1 MRGVLEKDPT
11 ATVPMMEAVTEETSA
26 KDGREEQ
33 QGPTSIWHAPK
44 ASVTQQDSA
53 EARLEESHMER
64 VQESVRF
71 SCSEEIFAEI
81 SS

>member
-1 MRGVLEKDPT
+1 MLEKDPT
-11 ATVPMMEAVTEETSA
+11 ATVPTMEAVTEETSA
-26 KDGREEQ
+26 KDGRREQ

-71 SCSEEIFAEI
+71 SGSEKNDFAEI
-81 SS
+81 

>member
-11 ATVPMMEAVTEETSA
+11 ATVPTMEVVTEETSG
-26 KDGREEQ
+26 KDGRREQ

>member
-1 MRGVLEKDPT
+1 MLEKGPT
-11 ATVPMMEAVTEETSA
+11 ATVPTMEVVTEETSG
-26 KDGREEQ
+26 KDGGREQ

-53 EARLEESHMER
+53 EARLEGSHKDR

-71 SCSEEIFAEI
+71 SGSEENDFAEI
-81 SS
+81 ST